1 MAAAALGAAVIEK
14 HFTLDRGMEGPD
26 HKASLEP
33 EELKAMV
40 EGIRHVEMALGDG
53 VKQPSPSERKN
64 RDIARKSIVARRAIR
79 KGETL
84 TEENL
89 TVKRPGSGISP
100 MRWFEVIGTRAARD
114 FAEDEIIEF

>member
-1 MAAAALGAAVIEK
+1 
-14 HFTLDRGMEGPD
+14 MEGPD

>member
-64 RDIARKSIVARRAIR
+64 ADIARKSIVARRAIR